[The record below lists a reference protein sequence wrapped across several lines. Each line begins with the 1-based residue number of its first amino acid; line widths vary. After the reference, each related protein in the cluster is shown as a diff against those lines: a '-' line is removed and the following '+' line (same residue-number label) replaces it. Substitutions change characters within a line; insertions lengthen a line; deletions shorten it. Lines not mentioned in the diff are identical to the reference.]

1 MNLNLFTTSPEPST
15 EPLSQGAFILRQFA
29 IAQAETLLENIDAI
43 ATQSPFRQ
51 MQASR
56 GYTMSVAITNC
67 GIAGW
72 MSDHQG
78 YRYSTIDPLAQQVWP
93 VMPEAFRNLAQAAAR
108 EVGFADFQPDVCL
121 INRYPVGAKMGL
133 HQDRD
138 ERDLGVPIVSISLG
152 LPATFLWG
160 GLQRSDKVV
169 KVLLQHGDVVVWGG
183 ASRLRFHGITPLK
196 AGTHPFLGEQRIN
209 LTFRQ
214 AL

>member
-1 MNLNLFTTSPEPST
+1 MNLDLFTTSPEPSI
-15 EPLSQGAFILRQFA
+15 EYLSRGAFILRQFA
-29 IAQAETLLENIDAI
+29 TAQAETLLENIEAI
-43 ATQSPFRQ
+43 ATQAPFRQ
-51 MQASR
+51 MQTSR

-67 GIAGW
+67 GAAGW
-72 MSDHQG
+72 MSDRKG
-78 YRYSTIDPLAQQVWP
+78 YRYSKLDSLTHQAWP
-93 VMPEAFRNLAQAAAR
+93 VMPEAFRNLAQAAALTA
-108 EVGFADFQPDVCL
+108 GFADFQPDVCL
-121 INRYPVGAKMGL
+121 INHYPVGAKMGL

-138 ERDLGVPIVSISLG
+138 ERDLSAPIVSISLG

-160 GLQRSDKVV
+160 GLQRSDKAV

-183 ASRLRFHGITPLK
+183 ASRLRFHGIAPLK